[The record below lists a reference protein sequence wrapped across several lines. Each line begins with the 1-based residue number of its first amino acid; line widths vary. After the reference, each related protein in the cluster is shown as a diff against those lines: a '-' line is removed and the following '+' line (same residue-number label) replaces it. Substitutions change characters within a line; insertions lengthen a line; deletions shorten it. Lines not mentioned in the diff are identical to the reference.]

1 MLKKQI
7 AKLEEEKMK
16 LLNTLV
22 KISLQISR
30 RIIKKK
36 SNFEFT
42 SFFGLIYDKNDN
54 SYIITVAKGDAHKF
68 CTVSILNINIV

>member
-30 RIIKKK
+30 RMNKKK

-54 SYIITVAKGDAHKF
+54 
-68 CTVSILNINIV
+68 